1 MKTMVGATM
10 ASKELRI
17 SLHSM
22 LRKEFSDL
30 KTHSD
35 DDQFDVNQNI
45 HEVRKC
51 IKAILAI
58 IILYKTNTD
67 EATYSQ
73 WKSYLKAL
81 KGQCAS
87 LRESYVNLQT
97 FSKLEDEL
105 NELDKVH
112 FDELGGILETKYKSL
127 VTGNQRIKGILKQLH
142 NSIDKIALAINQSS
156 VNSDL
161 EILQK
166 RHKKTLQK
174 TKQLFEVL
182 TINSNANDFHRLRR
196 WSRYLYLQQS
206 IFEREG
212 FLKVSSKKNKLL
224 HELNDYLG
232 EEHDLQSF
240 FQYLKENFTSISKM
254 AEPIFIEKIDKLRE
268 KILKQYPAIYS

>member
-1 MKTMVGATM
+1 MKTMVGATV

-22 LRKEFSDL
+22 LRKEFNDL
-30 KTHSD
+30 KTHFD
-35 DDQFDVNQNI
+35 NQLDVNQSI
-45 HEVRKC
+45 HEIRKC
-51 IKAILAI
+51 IKVILAI

-67 EATYSQ
+67 EAKYSQ

-81 KGQCAS
+81 KRQCAS

-105 NELDKVH
+105 GELDKVH
-112 FDELGGILETKYKSL
+112 FGALGVILETKYNSL
-127 VTGNQRIKGILKQLH
+127 VAGNQRIKSILKQLH
-142 NSIDKIALAINQSS
+142 NSIDKIALAFNESS

-196 WSRYLYLQQS
+196 WLRYFYLQES

-212 FLKVSSKKNKLL
+212 FLKISSKKNKLL

-240 FQYLKENFTSISKM
+240 FQYLKGNFRSLSKR
-254 AEPIFIEKIDKLRE
+254 AEPIFIERIDKLRK
-268 KILKQYPAIYS
+268 KILKQFPAIYS